1 MEEQSKILSIQDI
14 FDQIEF
20 LNLPKLSEKIDTI
33 FSKLFG
39 LLVLFL
45 ENDLTP
51 QQRQIWFELCMNYGN
66 EKTMS
71 GLEIAEKI
79 GASKISKGVYASIRV
94 LESRNLIRI
103 HQSHPRAFA
112 IQANE
117 KHSMTALLIDL
128 CKHYGLVL

>member
-1 MEEQSKILSIQDI
+1 VK
-14 FDQIEF
+14 
-20 LNLPKLSEKIDTI
+20 KIDNI

-45 ENDLTP
+45 ENDLSP
-51 QQRQIWFELCMNYGN
+51 QQRQIWFELSMNYQKN
-66 EKTMS
+66 KTLS

-94 LESRNLIRI
+94 LESRNLIVI
-103 HQSHPRAFA
+103 HQTHPRAFA

-117 KHSMTALLIDL
+117 KTLNDSFINRPVHTLWIVVMKWKKKSPIIENLPKI
-128 CKHYGLVL
+128 GNN